1 MTHHEGRTLS
11 AEEQEAIQQHLDQ
24 VQQEIYHLKPSED
37 REANIH
43 TPLLALHHAYDRLAM
58 LRLSARDDVQ
68 ASHSAL
74 QEALRLAD
82 QYQFSASLE
91 ILKRLYSV
99 LVSVGQWHEALK
111 IQERLINEHDDAMDI
126 HRRQGHYHLLRG
138 ETAYAAEA
146 YRQAY
151 EASRRPGISE
161 RAHFANAIF
170 WAWALIPLGETEQA
184 RELLIPAADYF
195 REYEIQHRYNHALIG
210 LARLATVQGDHE
222 AAFETLQRCYRTA
235 DDRENEETIVWL
247 SQAMVSLAFGECQL
261 NRYDVGA
268 RSYAE
273 LAYLMFKKRQHVSFA
288 DAAFLVGRVLIQESR
303 KDEAY
308 PYLLEAGETWRRL
321 DLHPHLSSWKTFM
334 DQHQL

>member
-1 MTHHEGRTLS
+1 MTHHEGRALS
-11 AEEQEAIQQHLDQ
+11 AEEQEAIQQRLEQ
-24 VQQEIYHLKPSED
+24 VQEEIHQLKSQEVIPT
-37 REANIH
+37 
-43 TPLLALHHAYDRLAM
+43 TPPLQALHHAYDRVAM
-58 LRLSARDDVQ
+58 LRLSGRDDVQ
-68 ASHSAL
+68 GSHAAL
-74 QEALRLAD
+74 LEALRLAD
-82 QYQFSASLE
+82 QYQFSASPD

-111 IQERLINEHDDAMDI
+111 IQERLINENDDPMDI

-138 ETAYAAEA
+138 EVSYAAEA
-146 YRQAY
+146 YRRAY
-151 EASRRPGISE
+151 EASQRPGIPE

-170 WAWALIPLGETEQA
+170 WAWALIPLGELEQA
-184 RELLIPAADYF
+184 YELLIPAADHF
-195 REYEIQHRYNHALIG
+195 REYEIHHRYNHALIG
-210 LARLATVQGDHE
+210 LARIAISQEDHE
-222 AAFETLQRCYRTA
+222 AAFEALKRCYRTA

-247 SQAMVSLAFGECQL
+247 SQAMVSLAFGECL
-261 NRYDVGA
+261 LKRYDVGA

-321 DLHPHLSSWKTFM
+321 ELHLHLSTWKNFM